1 MKNNPTANILTAVI
15 NIVEA
20 RNVNLQES
28 YIRANR
34 ANSMGDALEK
44 YIIDS
49 FAGTLSENDE
59 TQRLLKVNQVF
70 SYLGNDSNPPDAML
84 KNGAAIETKKI
95 ESRNSKLQLNS
106 SSPKSKLYSCDNR
119 LKQAAREAEEWTEK
133 DFIYSVGFVKDKK
146 LKELALIDASVY
158 CADKS
163 IYEDMFEKIKEGISS
178 IPNVNFS
185 PTQELGR
192 VNNIDPLGIT
202 SLRIRGMW
210 LLDNP
215 FTVFDYIYCP
225 QKNVDFNLFT
235 LVPSSQF
242 DSFPNKDELIKLE
255 KSNNNLVIENVPVKN
270 PNNPAQLISCKKITF
285 FF

>member
-1 MKNNPTANILTAVI
+1 MKNSPTANILTAVI

-20 RNVNLQES
+20 RNTNLQET

-49 FAGTLSENDE
+49 FAGTLLENNE
-59 TQRLLKVNQVF
+59 EHRLQKVEQVF

-95 ESRNSKLQLNS
+95 ESRNSQLQLNS
-106 SSPKSKLYSCDNR
+106 SSPKSKLYRDDTR

-133 DFIYSVGFVKDKK
+133 DFIYSVGFVKDEK
-146 LKELALIDASVY
+146 LKELALIDASIY

-163 IYEDMFEKIKEGISS
+163 VYDEMFEGIKEGIAS
-178 IPNVNFS
+178 IPNISFS
-185 PTQELGR
+185 PTKELGR
-192 VNNIDPLGIT
+192 VNKIDPLGIT

-215 FTVFDYIYCP
+215 FTVFNYLYSPKQD
-225 QKNVDFNLFT
+225 VGFNLFA
-235 LVPSSQF
+235 LVSSSHF
-242 DSFPNKDELIKLE
+242 DSFSNKDRLFELVKTNDSL
-255 KSNNNLVIENVPVKN
+255 SIEDVLVKN
-270 PNNPAQLISCKKITF
+270 PNNPAQLIQCKKITF
-285 FF
+285 HF